1 MPPKILYFDLGK
13 VLVEFSH
20 EIMCRQMAEVA
31 GITTEAVHEAL
42 FGDAENLAALVRYE
56 TGHMS
61 TDQFFD
67 HFCRVTG
74 TAPDRKQLS
83 IAVCDIFHPIEPM
96 FSLVRRLADAG
107 NRLAIL
113 SNTNPLQWEY
123 LCDGRHPQLAVGS
136 AASPFTW
143 AIVSYEAGS
152 MKPDRRIY
160 ETAVE
165 RAGVLP
171 QDVFFTDDRLDNV
184 AGAQAGG
191 IDAVQFDGVDSLVA
205 ELRERNVPGTD

>member
-1 MPPKILYFDLGK
+1 MPPKVLYFDLGK

-42 FGDAENLAALVRYE
+42 FGDAENVAALVRYE
-56 TGHMS
+56 TGHLS

-74 TAPDRKQLS
+74 TTSDRKQLAE
-83 IAVCDIFHPIEPM
+83 AVCDIFHPIEPM
-96 FSLVRRLADAG
+96 FALVRRLADAG

-123 LCDGRHPQLAVGS
+123 LCDGRHTLLAVGS
-136 AASPFTW
+136 AASPFAW
-143 AIVSYEAGS
+143 AIVSYKAGS
-152 MKPDRRIY
+152 MKPDRHIY
-160 ETAVE
+160 KTAVA
-165 RAGVLP
+165 RAGVRP
-171 QDVFFTDDRLDNV
+171 QEVFFTDDRQENV
-184 AGAQAGG
+184 AGAQECG
-191 IDAVQFDGVDSLVA
+191 IDAVQFEGADSLIA
-205 ELRERNVPGTD
+205 ELRERNVPGA